1 MAHGSF
7 WLQGTQR
14 HDLSCPEELVNFSK
28 ITKSLEV
35 QPAPDVGPPV
45 ACNKID
51 PLRYGKK
58 TVELDFLFFKTKN

>member
-14 HDLSCPEELVNFSK
+14 HDLSFPEELVNFSK

-45 ACNKID
+45 ACNKIRG
-51 PLRYGKK
+51 PSSFSLLRQ
-58 TVELDFLFFKTKN
+58 TLS